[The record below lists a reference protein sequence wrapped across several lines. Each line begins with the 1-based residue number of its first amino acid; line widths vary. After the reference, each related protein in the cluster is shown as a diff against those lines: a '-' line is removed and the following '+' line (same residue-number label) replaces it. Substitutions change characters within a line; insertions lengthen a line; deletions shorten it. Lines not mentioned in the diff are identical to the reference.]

1 MGLADRP
8 IVTAGLGIVFAL
20 LLLVILSSPALLG
33 GMSNAPASSP
43 IDYEVPATNSGTTVI
58 TSTTVVS
65 TTLTMATTAQYS
77 SLSSVST
84 NNSQTNASNSS
95 STPTASST
103 SYYNAS
109 TTTIESSTTANLTE
123 VAPQELTT
131 ITQVSTITYVTN
143 NQSYGPLGIY
153 SRSVVSSKGLLFSVA
168 LLSVVALAMGT
179 GGMFYVR
186 RRVDSDG
193 DANDKELASN

>member
-20 LLLVILSSPALLG
+20 LLLVVLSSPALLG

-43 IDYEVPATNSGTTVI
+43 IDYEVPAPNSG
-58 TSTTVVS
+58 TTVVS
-65 TTLTMATTAQYS
+65 TTLMMATTVQYS
-77 SLSSVST
+77 SVSSLST

-103 SYYNAS
+103 AYYNAS
-109 TTTIESSTTANLTE
+109 TTTIESSTTANLTV
-123 VAPQELTT
+123 VAPQEITT

-143 NQSYGPLGIY
+143 NQSFAPLGLF

-168 LLSVVALAMGT
+168 LLSVAALAMGT

-186 RRVDSDG
+186 RRVDSDS
-193 DANDKELASN
+193 DANDKEPASN

>member
-8 IVTAGLGIVFAL
+8 IVTAGLGIAFAL
-20 LLLVILSSPALLG
+20 ILLVVLSSPALLG

-43 IDYEVPATNSGTTVI
+43 IDYEVPAVNSG
-58 TSTTVVS
+58 TTVVS
-65 TTLTMATTAQYS
+65 TTLTMATTVQYPSVS
-77 SLSSVST
+77 SLST

-103 SYYNAS
+103 AYYNAS
-109 TTTIESSTTANLTE
+109 TTTVESSTTANLTL
-123 VAPQELTT
+123 VAPQEITT

-143 NQSYGPLGIY
+143 NQSYGPLGLF
-153 SRSVVSSKGLLFSVA
+153 SRSVVSGKGLLFSVA

-186 RRVDSDG
+186 RRVDSDS
-193 DANDKELASN
+193 DANDQELASN

>member
-1 MGLADRP
+1 MADRP

-20 LLLVILSSPALLG
+20 LLLVILSSPVLLG

-43 IDYEVPATNSGTTVI
+43 ADNLGVTSFNSGTTVI

-65 TTLTMATTAQYS
+65 TTLTMATTVQYS

-103 SYYNAS
+103 VYYNAS
-109 TTTIESSTTANLTE
+109 TTTVESSTTANLTV

-143 NQSYGPLGIY
+143 SQSFAPLGLF
-153 SRSVVSSKGLLFSVA
+153 SRSIVSSKGLLFYVS
-168 LLSVVALAMGT
+168 LLSVAALAIGL

-193 DANDKELASN
+193 DASDQEPASN